1 MASWKKVIV
10 SGSAAALLAVTA
22 SAGFTGSFFGDGSGL
37 SGVAGTFP
45 TTPLG
50 GAALETTKFFVN
62 DGASKFISGSQVA
75 AYVYSG
81 VSGDATIAAGGALTI
96 AASAVEGTMLNS
108 NVADG
113 ATVQLTGNQLSVIKV
128 PNALTVGA
136 GLLSGGTFDGAA
148 ARTVS
153 VDSGSFLPYISGA
166 VFSTVSGDITINSAG
181 VAAIGSGVIVNGDV
195 NASAAIAY
203 TKLNF
208 AGSSFVSASSL
219 SSGAQGEV
227 AITVNG
233 AAQSAVDLGLQT
245 TDSPTFA
252 GVTADAVQIG
262 ITGTNEIDTTS
273 GNLTIDSAGGL
284 VTIDDNLSVTGNAT
298 ITGDLVVS
306 GTASFQN
313 TQNLLVADRFA
324 LFASGSV
331 ATGDGGI
338 VIQQATQ
345 NVGELFGYDSGAGR
359 WAFTSSFSADTSA
372 FTPAAYAGVVEF
384 TAGSP
389 SSDPLYGGS
398 SNGYGTIFVN
408 TSNGEIFIYS

>member
-10 SGSAAALLAVTA
+10 SGSVAQLAAVSA
-22 SAGFTGSFFGDGSGL
+22 SIGFSGSFFGDGSGL
-37 SGVAGTFP
+37 SGVAGSFP
-45 TTPLG
+45 ATPLG
-50 GAALETTKFFVN
+50 GSSLQTTKFFVN
-62 DGASKFISGSQVA
+62 DGASKFVSGSQVA
-75 AYVYSG
+75 NYVYSG

-96 AASAVEGTMLNS
+96 GANAVEGSMLNS

-113 ATVQLTGNQLSVIKV
+113 TTTQLTGNQLVVLKV
-128 PNALTVGA
+128 PNALTAGS

-148 ARTVS
+148 ARTFS

-166 VFSTVSGDITINSAG
+166 VFSTVSGDITVTSAG
-181 VAAIGSGVIVNGDV
+181 VAAIGTGVIVNADV

-203 TKLNF
+203 TKLDF
-208 AGSSFVSASSL
+208 AGSSHVSASSL
-219 SSGAQGEV
+219 SPGAQGEV

-233 AAQSAVDLGLQT
+233 VAQTAVDLGLQT
-245 TDSPTFA
+245 TDSPSFA
-252 GVTADAVQIG
+252 GVTADNIRIG
-262 ITGTNEIDTTS
+262 ITGANEIDTTS

-298 ITGDLVVS
+298 ISGDLIVS

-359 WAFTSSFSADTSA
+359 WAYTSSFSANSST

-384 TAGSP
+384 TAGNP
-389 SSDPLYGGS
+389 SVDPLYGGS

-408 TSNGEIFIYS
+408 TSNGDIFIYS

>member
-10 SGSAAALLAVTA
+10 SGSVAQLLAVTA

-37 SGVAGTFP
+37 SGVSGVFP

-62 DGASKFISGSQVA
+62 DGASKFVSGSQVA

-81 VSGDATIAAGGALTI
+81 VSGDVTIT
-96 AASAVEGTMLNS
+96 
-108 NVADG
+108 
-113 ATVQLTGNQLSVIKV
+113 
-128 PNALTVGA
+128 
-136 GLLSGGTFDGAA
+136 SGGT
-148 ARTVS
+148 
-153 VDSGSFLPYISGA
+153 
-166 VFSTVSGDITINSAG
+166 
-181 VAAIGSGVIVNGDV
+181 AAIGSGVIVNNDV

-208 AGSSFVSASSL
+208 AGSSFVSASVL
-219 SSGAQGEV
+219 SSPLQGQALLTINGV
-227 AITVNG
+227 AGSTI
-233 AAQSAVDLGLQT
+233 DLGLET
-245 TDSPTFA
+245 GDSPTFA
-252 GVTADAVQIG
+252 GVTADAVRIG

-359 WAFTSSFSADTSA
+359 WAYTSSFNANTST

-408 TSNGEIFIYS
+408 TSNGDIFIYS